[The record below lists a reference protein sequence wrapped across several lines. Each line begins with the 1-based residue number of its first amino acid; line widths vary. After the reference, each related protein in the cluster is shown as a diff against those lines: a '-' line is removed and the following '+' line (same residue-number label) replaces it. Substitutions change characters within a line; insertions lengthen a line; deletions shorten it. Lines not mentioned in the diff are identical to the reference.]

1 MVHALCTS
9 SEFSTSPVFQS
20 ASRSA
25 CKGIVPPPDAALGRR
40 TKRLFGGKP
49 PLLKPWAKPI
59 TWPTRKPPPA
69 AADPF
74 GAQPFLP
81 FSPLHD
87 DTAPMAR
94 AA

>member
-1 MVHALCTS
+1 M
-9 SEFSTSPVFQS
+9 
-20 ASRSA
+20 
-25 CKGIVPPPDAALGRR
+25 PPPDAALGRR

-49 PLLKPWAKPI
+49 PLLKPWANKPI